1 MEHTIDQD
9 PGFILP
15 DAQDNQP
22 LIKVIGVGGGGG
34 NAVNHL
40 YQQEVKDITFA
51 VINTDNRALIQ
62 SPVPSRI
69 VMGGRG
75 AGDKPEVARQA
86 AEKCQEQITRL
97 LDVGTKMVFITA
109 SMGGGTGTGAAPVVA
124 KIAHGMGL
132 LTVGIVNLP
141 FAFEGRNKMKQA
153 LAGVNEMQKHVDTMI
168 VINNQRLIENYGEMP
183 MQKCFAVAD
192 DVLAQAA
199 RAISHL
205 ISVDGYWNI
214 DFNDVNTI
222 LENGHAA
229 IISEGVGEGDHRV
242 TKALN
247 AALNSPLLRNQD
259 LYEATRILINIYCN
273 PDVEHPLV
281 AKEVN
286 ELEAFKSRFHKND
299 RHITGWCYDRSMG
312 EEVRI
317 TLLVSGFELNL
328 DDENENDIILLDPK
342 VDDQP
347 LGIIEDTPTYQR
359 SRQSFSP
366 EPTTKKPRTQFTFD

>member
-222 LENGHAA
+222 LENGH
-229 IISEGVGEGDHRV
+229 V
-242 TKALN
+242 L
-247 AALNSPLLRNQD
+247 SP
-259 LYEATRILINIYCN
+259 I
-273 PDVEHPLV
+273 
-281 AKEVN
+281 
-286 ELEAFKSRFHKND
+286 F
-299 RHITGWCYDRSMG
+299 
-312 EEVRI
+312 
-317 TLLVSGFELNL
+317 
-328 DDENENDIILLDPK
+328 
-342 VDDQP
+342 
-347 LGIIEDTPTYQR
+347 
-359 SRQSFSP
+359 
-366 EPTTKKPRTQFTFD
+366 